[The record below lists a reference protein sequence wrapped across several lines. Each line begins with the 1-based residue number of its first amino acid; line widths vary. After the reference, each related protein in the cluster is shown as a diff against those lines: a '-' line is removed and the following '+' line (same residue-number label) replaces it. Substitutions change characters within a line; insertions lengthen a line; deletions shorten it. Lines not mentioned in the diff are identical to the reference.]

1 MVALLLAGSGVI
13 LSLSRAAPTGSR
25 PAGRAR
31 APAGEGLRG
40 PLSSRMPGHGGT
52 RARYGGRRTAVD
64 PHELPLFVHQLAGL
78 LRAGRPPHTLWAD
91 MESVYADRRST
102 FAVEALPVI
111 GTARRAA
118 ELGLGIPDALRQ
130 ATGGTGLAGAGR
142 TRVQTDRLWVD
153 LAGCLV
159 VAERS
164 GAPLAGILERYAA
177 QLDADLEGLSARETA
192 LAGPRAT
199 VVLLAWL
206 PAVGLFLGFA
216 LGLNPLEV
224 LLGSFLGRLAFAAG
238 LLLMIVS
245 RIWSG
250 ALVRRAGGDP

>member
-1 MVALLLAGSGVI
+1 M
-13 LSLSRAAPTGSR
+13 
-25 PAGRAR
+25 
-31 APAGEGLRG
+31 
-40 PLSSRMPGHGGT
+40 
-52 RARYGGRRTAVD
+52 
-64 PHELPLFVHQLAGL
+64 
-78 LRAGRPPHTLWAD
+78 
-91 MESVYADRRST
+91 
-102 FAVEALPVI
+102 I
-111 GTARRAA
+111 G
-118 ELGLGIPDALRQ
+118 
-130 ATGGTGLAGAGR
+130 
-142 TRVQTDRLWVD
+142 
-153 LAGCLV
+153 C
-159 VAERS
+159 

-224 LLGSFLGRLAFAAG
+224 LLGSFLGRLALAAG